1 MKKSANFPKALSQIS
16 RVSRIEDA
24 NYIGA
29 ALHFI
34 VEPLERIGA
43 VQFAAALLGG
53 VEIISA
59 ALPRCRRVRLG
70 GAALPIRDRN
80 RLAY

>member
-1 MKKSANFPKALSQIS
+1 VKKSANFPKALSQIS

-43 VQFAAALLGG
+43 V
-53 VEIISA
+53 
-59 ALPRCRRVRLG
+59 
-70 GAALPIRDRN
+70 
-80 RLAY
+80 